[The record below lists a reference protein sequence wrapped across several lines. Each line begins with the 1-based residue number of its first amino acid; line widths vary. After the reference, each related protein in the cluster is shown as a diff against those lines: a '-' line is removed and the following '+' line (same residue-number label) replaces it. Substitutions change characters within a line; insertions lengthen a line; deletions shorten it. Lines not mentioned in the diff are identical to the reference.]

1 MTNAERERVQGFG
14 RLEEGLRQAGDWYLW
29 DPYVSERQWGTVRE
43 DLRARDD
50 ITLGPQSIVVLQSDD
65 ARRWE

>member
-1 MTNAERERVQGFG
+1 MTSAERERVQGFG
-14 RLEEGLRQAGDWYLW
+14 RLEDGLRQAGDWYLW
-29 DPYVSERQWGTVRE
+29 GPE

-65 ARRWE
+65 AG